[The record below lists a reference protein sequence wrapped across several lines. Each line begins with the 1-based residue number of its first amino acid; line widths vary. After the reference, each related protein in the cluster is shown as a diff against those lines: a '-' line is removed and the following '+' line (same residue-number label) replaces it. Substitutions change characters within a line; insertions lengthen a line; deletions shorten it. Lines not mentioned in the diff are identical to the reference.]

1 MYWFDAYFSISHFYW
16 YKTYANGFYILNESL
31 SSSLKSAVITLIL
44 FVVNALLTLW
54 VMI

>member
-1 MYWFDAYFSISHFYW
+1 MLIFQYHIFTGIRHMLMD
-16 YKTYANGFYILNESL
+16 FYILNESL